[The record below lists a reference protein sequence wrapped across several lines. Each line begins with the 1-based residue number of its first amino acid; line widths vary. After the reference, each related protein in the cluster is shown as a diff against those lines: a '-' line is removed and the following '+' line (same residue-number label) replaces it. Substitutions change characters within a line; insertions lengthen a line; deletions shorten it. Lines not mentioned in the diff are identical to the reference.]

1 MADKKPSQDL
11 QKEMKKKIVEVEEIY
26 QKYLAKLNELKKEQN
41 RIVKEYKSKLD
52 KIKLDA
58 LRKRL

>member
-1 MADKKPSQDL
+1 MADKKSSQDL
-11 QKEMKKKIVEVEEIY
+11 QKEIKKKIVEVEEIY